1 MKKLILAS
9 FAALMLAGCGFR
21 PLYADA
27 SFNQAGDGMIR
38 VDEIDGR
45 SGYLLRR
52 ELLKELAIGLPG
64 LNGPANLK
72 VTLEEELER
81 ITLLNDGSVSRSFLE
96 GDAAF
101 TLTTEGGQAFNG
113 DAQVQIPISATQSPF
128 GDVAAQTESSARG
141 MRDLARKIVDDLRLQ
156 LEAAQ

>member
-1 MKKLILAS
+1 MKNLILAS
-9 FAALMLAGCGFR
+9 VAALMLAGCGFR

-27 SFNQAGDGMIR
+27 SFDQVGEGLIR
-38 VDEIDGR
+38 VDEINGR

-64 LNGPANLK
+64 LNERADLRVG
-72 VTLEEELER
+72 LEEELER
-81 ITLLNDGSVSRSFLE
+81 ITLLNDGSVSRSFLRGGAE
-96 GDAAF
+96 F
-101 TLTTEGGQAFNG
+101 TLTTQSGEAYSG

-128 GDVAAQTESSARG
+128 GDVAAQTESSERG
-141 MRDLARKIVDDLRLQ
+141 MRELARKIVDDLRLQ